1 VGLKELG
8 GENKEGVE
16 MSGII
21 KEGVWED
28 SIVIGRWYDHTVM
41 VVEIKLFEIKIRS
54 QYLLNNSVLMSD
66 YL

>member
-21 KEGVWED
+21 ICICILHLKN
-28 SIVIGRWYDHTVM
+28 Y
-41 VVEIKLFEIKIRS
+41 
-54 QYLLNNSVLMSD
+54 Y
-66 YL
+66 